1 MIPLLL
7 YSTNKIYAGMPLQA
21 RQKNKHNSSVLFGLL
36 IATVGLLFLLK
47 QFKLISFNFQIWP
60 LFLIAGGLI
69 NGSKK
74 GFSRPIPIA
83 LISIGIAYLIPEF
96 RISEDVSSNQLL
108 WPISLILTGVFI
120 AFRARKKD
128 NFLMA
133 ERDSFAQR
141 FDVNKPE
148 SFNAKEETFVHI
160 EASFGGR
167 KEIITSKQFNGCT
180 ATAICGG
187 AEINLMQAD
196 NLVQPMIIDLRV
208 LLGGIEII
216 VPSHW
221 EIINEVDV
229 LLGGIEDKRNLRTPA
244 EIGDSKKLLLR
255 GSVTF
260 GGLELK
266 SY

>member
-1 MIPLLL
+1 
-7 YSTNKIYAGMPLQA
+7 MPLQA

-83 LISIGIAYLIPEF
+83 LIGVGIAYFIPEF
-96 RISEDVSSNQLL
+96 RIYKDVYSNQLL

-133 ERDSFAQR
+133 ERDSFAQK
-141 FDVNKPE
+141 FNLHNPE
-148 SFNAKEETFVHI
+148 TFHAKEETFVHI
-160 EASFGGR
+160 EAYFGGR

-229 LLGGIEDKRNLRTPA
+229 LLGGIEDKRNLRTAA

>member
-1 MIPLLL
+1 
-7 YSTNKIYAGMPLQA
+7 MPLQA

-141 FDVNKPE
+141 FDLNKPE

-160 EASFGGR
+160 EAYFGGR

>member
-1 MIPLLL
+1 
-7 YSTNKIYAGMPLQA
+7 MPLQA
-21 RQKNKHNSSVLFGLL
+21 RQKNKYNASVLLGVL

-47 QFKLISFNFQIWP
+47 QFKPRLFDFQIWP

-83 LISIGIAYLIPEF
+83 LIGIGIAYLIPEF
-96 RISEDVSSNQLL
+96 SIYGVSSNQLL
-108 WPISLILTGVFI
+108 WPILLILTGVFI

-141 FDVNKPE
+141 FDLNKAE

-160 EASFGGR
+160 EAYFGGR

>member
-1 MIPLLL
+1 
-7 YSTNKIYAGMPLQA
+7 MPLQA

-83 LISIGIAYLIPEF
+83 LIGIGIAYLIPEF
-96 RISEDVSSNQLL
+96 SIAGVSSNQLL
-108 WPISLILTGVFI
+108 WPILLILTGVFI

-133 ERDSFAQR
+133 ERDSFAQK
-141 FDVNKPE
+141 FDLHNPE
-148 SFNAKEETFVHI
+148 TFHAKEETFVHI
-160 EASFGGR
+160 EAYFGGR

-196 NLVQPMIIDLRV
+196 NLLQPMIIDLRV

-229 LLGGIEDKRNLRTPA
+229 LLGGIEDKRNLRTAA

>member
-1 MIPLLL
+1 
-7 YSTNKIYAGMPLQA
+7 MPLQA
-21 RQKNKHNSSVLFGLL
+21 RQKNKYNTSVLFGVL

-47 QFKLISFNFQIWP
+47 QFKPRLFDFQIWP

-74 GFSRPIPIA
+74 GFSRPVPIA
-83 LISIGIAYLIPEF
+83 LIGIGMAYLIPEF
-96 RISEDVSSNQLL
+96 PIYKDVYSNQLL
-108 WPISLILTGVFI
+108 WPILLILAGVFI

-141 FDVNKPE
+141 FDMNKPE
-148 SFNAKEETFVHI
+148 SFNAKEENFVHI
-160 EASFGGR
+160 EAYFGGR

-229 LLGGIEDKRNLRTPA
+229 LLGGIEDKRNLRTPS
-244 EIGDSKKLLLR
+244 EMGDSKKLLLR
-255 GSVTF
+255 GSVTL

>member
-1 MIPLLL
+1 
-7 YSTNKIYAGMPLQA
+7 MPLQA

-83 LISIGIAYLIPEF
+83 LIGIGIAYLIPEF

-141 FDVNKPE
+141 FDLNKPE

-160 EASFGGR
+160 EAYFGGR

>member
-1 MIPLLL
+1 M
-7 YSTNKIYAGMPLQA
+7 SLQT
-21 RQKNKHNSSVLFGLL
+21 RQKNKNNASALFGVL
-36 IATVGLLFLLK
+36 IAMVGLLFLLK
-47 QFKLISFNFQIWP
+47 QFKLIEFDFEIWP
-60 LFLIAGGLI
+60 LFLIAGGVI
-69 NGSKK
+69 NGTKK
-74 GFSRPIPIA
+74 GFSRPTPLA
-83 LISIGIAYLIPEF
+83 LIIIGIAFLIPEF
-96 RISEDVSSNQLL
+96 TIAGVSSDKLF
-108 WPISLILTGVFI
+108 WPILLILGGIFI

-133 ERDSFAQR
+133 ERDNFAQR
-141 FDVNKPE
+141 FDLNNPE
-148 SFNAKEETFVHI
+148 ATTNKEENFVNI
-160 EASFGGR
+160 EAYFGGR

-196 NLVQPMIIDLRV
+196 NMIQPMIIDLRV
-208 LLGGIEII
+208 LFGGIEII

-229 LLGGIEDKRNLRTPA
+229 LFGGIEDKRNLRTAA
-244 EIGDSKKLLLR
+244 EIGETKKLLLR